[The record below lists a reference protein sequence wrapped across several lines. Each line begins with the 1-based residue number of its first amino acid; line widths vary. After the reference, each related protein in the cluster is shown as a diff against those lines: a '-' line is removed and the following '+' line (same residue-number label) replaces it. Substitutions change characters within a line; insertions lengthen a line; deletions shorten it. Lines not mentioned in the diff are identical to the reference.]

1 MQIIDFHTHTFP
13 DAIAQKAI
21 AGMQQSSHAA
31 AFGSGT
37 VDGLL
42 SSMEKAGI
50 SRSVVL
56 PVATNPL
63 KISSINGKTIAQ
75 GKSQR
80 VVNFGAM
87 HPQAENWKEELNRLA
102 AAGVPGIKLH
112 PQYQGTDIT
121 DIRYLRI
128 LDHAASLGL
137 LIVTHAGDE
146 IAYPGDV
153 RCSPEMVRSVFD
165 QLGNIPLVLAHM
177 GGWKNWERVADNLAH
192 TGCYL
197 DTAIS
202 LGQIVPIDDHY
213 SPADLPL
220 LREEDFVSLVRAF
233 GSDRILFGTDSP
245 WADQKQEAA
254 HIAALPLTQTEI
266 ENILSLNATRLLNS
280 TKGPLV

>member
-13 DAIAQKAI
+13 DAIAQRAI
-21 AGMQQSSHAA
+21 AGMQANSHAA

-37 VDGLL
+37 ADGLL
-42 SSMEKAGI
+42 SSMEQAGI
-50 SRSVVL
+50 CRSVVL

-63 KISSINGKTIAQ
+63 KISSINDKTIGQ
-75 GKSQR
+75 QNSQHLIH
-80 VVNFGAM
+80 FGAM

-102 AAGVPGIKLH
+102 AAGIPGIKLH

-128 LDHAASLGL
+128 LEHAAGLGL

-146 IAYPGDV
+146 IAYPGEV
-153 RCSPEMVRSVFD
+153 RCSPEMVKTVFD
-165 QLGNIPLVLAHM
+165 QLGSIPLILAHM

-220 LREEDFVSLVRAF
+220 LSEEDFISLVRAF
-233 GSDRILFGTDSP
+233 GSHRILFGTDSP
-245 WADQKQEAA
+245 WADQKQEAQR
-254 HIAALPLTQTEI
+254 IAALPLTQTEI
-266 ENILSLNATRLLNS
+266 ENILSLNATRLLDS
-280 TKGPLV
+280 SKGPLV

>member
-1 MQIIDFHTHTFP
+1 MMITDFHTHTFP

-21 AGMQQSSHAA
+21 AGMQANSHAA

-37 VDGLL
+37 LDGLL
-42 SSMEKAGI
+42 SSMDAAGVG
-50 SRSVVL
+50 RSVVL

-63 KISSINGKTIAQ
+63 KISSMNDKLLSQ
-75 GKSQR
+75 EKSQR

-128 LDHAASLGL
+128 LEHAAGLGL
-137 LIVTHAGDE
+137 LVVTHAGDE
-146 IAYPGDV
+146 IAYPSVV

-165 QLGNIPLVLAHM
+165 QLGSIPLILAHM
-177 GGWKNWERVADNLAH
+177 GGWKNWQRVAENLAH

-202 LGQIVPIDDHY
+202 LGSIVPIDDHY
-213 SPADLPL
+213 SPAELPL
-220 LREEDFVSLVRAF
+220 LSGDDFVSLVRAF
-233 GSDRILFGTDSP
+233 GSERILFGTDSP
-245 WADQKQEAA
+245 WADQAEEIKR
-254 HIAALPLTQTEI
+254 ITALPLTREEI
-266 ENILSLNATRLLNS
+266 ENILSHNATRLL
-280 TKGPLV
+280 GI

>member
-1 MQIIDFHTHTFP
+1 MMITDFHTHTFP

-21 AGMQQSSHAA
+21 AGMQQNSHAA

-37 VDGLL
+37 LDGLL
-42 SSMEKAGI
+42 SSMDAAGVG
-50 SRSVVL
+50 RSVVL

-63 KISSINGKTIAQ
+63 KISSMNDKLLSQ
-75 GKSQR
+75 EKSQR

-87 HPQAENWKEELNRLA
+87 HPQAENWKQELNRLA

-128 LDHAASLGL
+128 LEHAASLGL
-137 LIVTHAGDE
+137 LVVTHAGDE
-146 IAYPGDV
+146 IAYPGVV
-153 RCSPEMVRSVFD
+153 RCSPEMVKSVFD

-177 GGWKNWERVADNLAH
+177 GGWKNWQRVAENLAH

-202 LGQIVPIDDHY
+202 LGSIAPIDDHY
-213 SPADLPL
+213 SPAELPL
-220 LREEDFVSLVRAF
+220 LSGDDFVSLVRAF
-233 GSDRILFGTDSP
+233 GSERILFGTDSP
-245 WADQKQEAA
+245 WADQAEEIKK
-254 HIAALPLTQTEI
+254 ITALPLTREEI
-266 ENILSLNATRLLNS
+266 ENILSHNAVRLLGLS
-280 TKGPLV
+280 S

>member
-1 MQIIDFHTHTFP
+1 MVIDFHTHTFP
-13 DAIAQKAI
+13 DAIAPKAI
-21 AGMQQSSHAA
+21 AGMQANSHAA

-42 SSMEKAGI
+42 NSMAEAGI

-56 PVATNPL
+56 PVATNPS
-63 KISSINGKTIAQ
+63 KISSINDKTIAQ
-75 GKSQR
+75 GKSQP

-102 AAGVPGIKLH
+102 AAGIPGIKLH

-121 DIRYLRI
+121 DLQYLRI

-146 IAYPGDV
+146 IAYPGVV
-153 RCSPEMVRSVFD
+153 RCSPEMVKSVFD
-165 QLGNIPLVLAHM
+165 QLGNIPLILAHM

-192 TGCYL
+192 TSCCL

-213 SPADLPL
+213 APGELPL
-220 LREEDFVSLVRAF
+220 LSEEDFVSLVRAF
-233 GSDRILFGTDSP
+233 GSHRILFGTDSP
-245 WADQKQEAA
+245 WADQAEEIRK
-254 HIAALPLTQTEI
+254 ITALPLTQTEI
-266 ENILSLNATRLLNS
+266 ENILSLNATRLLNI
-280 TKGPLV
+280 

>member
-13 DAIAQKAI
+13 DAIAAKAI
-21 AGMQQSSHAA
+21 AGMQANSHAA

-37 VDGLL
+37 LDGLL
-42 SSMEKAGI
+42 ASMEDAGI

-63 KISSINGKTIAQ
+63 KISSINDKVIGQQAGQHI
-75 GKSQR
+75 
-80 VVNFGAM
+80 VHFGAM

-102 AAGVPGIKLH
+102 DAGIPGIKLH

-137 LIVTHAGDE
+137 LTVTHAGDE

-177 GGWKNWERVADNLAH
+177 GGWKNWEHVADNLAH
-192 TGCYL
+192 TSCYL

-213 SPADLPL
+213 TPAELPL
-220 LREEDFVSLVRAF
+220 LSEEDFVSLVRAF
-233 GSDRILFGTDSP
+233 GSERILFGTDSP
-245 WADQKQEAA
+245 WAHQKQEVSR
-254 HIAALPLTQTEI
+254 IAALPLTQDEI
-266 ENILSLNATRLLNS
+266 ENILSRNATRLLGLS
-280 TKGPLV
+280 S

>member
-1 MQIIDFHTHTFP
+1 MIITDFHTHTFP

-21 AGMQQSSHAA
+21 AGMQQNSHAA

-37 VDGLL
+37 LDGLL
-42 SSMEKAGI
+42 SSMDAAGVG
-50 SRSVVL
+50 RSVVL

-63 KISSINGKTIAQ
+63 KISSMNDKLLSQ
-75 GKSQR
+75 EKSQR

-87 HPQAENWKEELNRLA
+87 HPQAENWKQELNRLA

-128 LDHAASLGL
+128 LEHAASLGL
-137 LIVTHAGDE
+137 LVVTHAGDE
-146 IAYPGDV
+146 IAYPGVV

-177 GGWKNWERVADNLAH
+177 GGWKNWQRVAENLAH

-202 LGQIVPIDDHY
+202 LGSIVPIDDHY
-213 SPADLPL
+213 SPAELPL
-220 LREEDFVSLVRAF
+220 LSGDDFVSLVRAF
-233 GSDRILFGTDSP
+233 GSERILFGTDSP
-245 WADQKQEAA
+245 WADQAKE
-254 HIAALPLTQTEI
+254 IKKITALPLTREEI
-266 ENILSLNATRLLNS
+266 ENILSHNAVRLLGLS
-280 TKGPLV
+280 S